1 MGWDI
6 AQQVLLNHCMQT
18 FLKTVYL
25 ILDCSMHQKLKIS
38 VYLKKMSHYMNY
50 HTVHISTNN
59 FFPALNSFRSKKSV
73 Y

>member
-25 ILDCSMHQKLKIS
+25 ILLDCSMHQKLKKINAS
-38 VYLKKMSHYMNY
+38 ETYI
-50 HTVHISTNN
+50 TT
-59 FFPALNSFRSKKSV
+59 
-73 Y
+73 